1 MRPASR
7 NTLRNAARDR
17 HNTSR
22 GVERCV
28 TNHIIAKTSVW
39 QRPNTG
45 PSSSMCGPVGAWDR
59 SFPVTLRFLRDRVL
73 RPPLKPPYLED
84 QRVTL
89 CLVSNLWP
97 VLDGWPYQECK
108 TPAGIALGVTET
120 RKLPH
125 HDKVVTPVR
134 AGNDF
139 FGRPKLLFYCDG
151 KLQIFLCFLNG
162 PNGWRV
168 VRMLGTHNKT

>member
-39 QRPNTG
+39 QRANTG
-45 PSSSMCGPVGAWDR
+45 SSSSMCGPVGAWDR

-108 TPAGIALGVTET
+108 TPADIALRVTET
-120 RKLPH
+120 HKLPQDSLSWLPH
-125 HDKVVTPVR
+125 H
-134 AGNDF
+134 
-139 FGRPKLLFYCDG
+139 
-151 KLQIFLCFLNG
+151 
-162 PNGWRV
+162 RV
-168 VRMLGTHNKT
+168 VMKKRIPWRPAACRDRTHKVMHTWHK